1 MHKKDS
7 FFKTNDHT
15 KIQKVLSV
23 LVITSFIFTQA
34 IPTGFSNV
42 YLYSEEYT
50 PSHVPETPVDQE
62 QPIVSTQAPV
72 SDTTGSFI
80 SRGPLSVGSNFS
92 ELMGSSDVVAEPSFG
107 DGEDATRQTAMD
119 AMALALQNVT
129 HDLND
134 SDTADVTDDEVDFT
148 TDETVDPVVAR
159 PGNDIFVSSEVD
171 EYTFENAIA
180 QFSPDYAAAVV
191 VESLTAENLRD
202 LVNLDVEVGIAVIRG
217 KIVLFTTGSRDE
229 IRANP
234 VVREILADESSVLMH
249 VHPRGEQVVPS
260 ALDIDL
266 AASAMEYL
274 VTADG
279 VFAYNASGIQNDQLT
294 EEDLVELIDVV
305 RVADASSVEARS
317 ILNEF
322 ILNIDEFNAHPEAY
336 TILRSAQPISV
347 LPGKPTLGAWNSGA
361 PLPTIT
367 QGSTSEFSI
376 NYNISNAGSY
386 VGATVNLASGGRGSQ
401 NLSGLGYFSFDV
413 RSSVACSAAN
423 GKHCMKVEFKDAKG
437 RVGAFVLKE
446 LGTTYVNRAVDISW
460 IQGLNRDLDMTQIK
474 EINFIFENSWGA
486 PKVAKIDIKL
496 GGLYFEPQVSPG
508 GAVAPTD
515 FGSLNLSPSVAEME
529 PATHNTV
536 TLFNQL
542 SSSQYV
548 FNYNLTNGTSSD
560 YSRWAGSLISFA
572 NGAFDLEASDLVL
585 GVSATGTSQL
595 KLELISGS
603 GSDEKRV
610 VLILKNL
617 TGNTQFYRITEAIV
631 KSAGQTGLDLT
642 AIRRVAI
649 VIDDPDA
656 TTGKVTVTTKN
667 LFYQPVITATT
678 TSALTIL
685 PVGSS
690 IIDMEPK
697 GYNTVTGFTQTSSSV
712 ASFTYDLANG
722 TGDNRWAGALISLGS
737 GFNLAANDLV
747 ISGSDA
753 GSSYYKVVL
762 EDAEGDKVTVRVN
775 VDGRVSLTQ
784 SMVDSVGNASF
795 NATDVRYV
803 SIVVDDPSATT
814 GTLEITTGG
823 LAVCSVIDNRQQ
835 RRAR

>member
-1 MHKKDS
+1 MQKKNS
-7 FFKTNDHT
+7 LFKTDCHT
-15 KIQKVLSV
+15 KLQKLLSV
-23 LVITSFIFTQA
+23 LVIISFVFTQA
-34 IPTGFSNV
+34 VPASFANIYF
-42 YLYSEEYT
+42 YSEEYT

-92 ELMGSSDVVAEPSFG
+92 ELMGSSDVVAEPSSG

-134 SDTADVTDDEVDFT
+134 GDTADVTDDEADFT
-148 TDETVDPVVAR
+148 TDETVDPVVTR

-305 RVADASSVEARS
+305 RMADASSVEARS

-322 ILNIDEFNAHPEAY
+322 ILNIDEFNAHPETY
-336 TILRSAQPISV
+336 SILRSAQPISV

-386 VGATVNLASGGRGSQ
+386 VGATVNLASGGQGSQ
-401 NLSGLGYFSFDV
+401 DLSGLGYFSFDV
-413 RSSVACSAAN
+413 KSSVACSAAN

-446 LGTTYVNRAVDISW
+446 LGTTYVNRAIGISW
-460 IQGLNRDLDMTQIK
+460 IQGINPDLDMTQIK

-486 PKVAKIDIKL
+486 PKVATIDIKL
-496 GGLYFEPQVSPG
+496 GGLYFEPPVSPG

-515 FGSLNLSPSVAEME
+515 FSSLNLSPSVAEME

-642 AIRRVAI
+642 AIRHVSI
-649 VIDDPDA
+649 VVDDPAA
-656 TTGKVTVTTKN
+656 TTGKLEITTAGLEYVPEIK
-667 LFYQPVITATT
+667 ATT

-697 GYNTVTGFTQTSSSV
+697 GYNTVTGFTQTSASV
-712 ASFTYDLANG
+712 ASFTYNLDNG
-722 TGDNRWAGALISLGS
+722 TGNNRWAGALI
-737 GFNLAANDLV
+737 
-747 ISGSDA
+747 
-753 GSSYYKVVL
+753 
-762 EDAEGDKVTVRVN
+762 
-775 VDGRVSLTQ
+775 
-784 SMVDSVGNASF
+784 
-795 NATDVRYV
+795 
-803 SIVVDDPSATT
+803 
-814 GTLEITTGG
+814 
-823 LAVCSVIDNRQQ
+823 
-835 RRAR
+835 